1 MFKVEE
7 YIIYKRDLCKIKRI
21 EKNSKTNE
29 DCYVLSLV
37 QDPSLLIKVPVSNK
51 LGLLRYPL
59 TKTEAEDLITK
70 IPTIPFIE
78 TTEKLSENI
87 YRGLMKTNIP
97 EDLIKI
103 IKTTYLKNSER
114 LNNGKKATD
123 KDLSFFNQAEK
134 HLYTEL
140 GYSLNMT
147 YDECKNYIIKKIS
160 SKIKGN
166 DQDER

>member
-1 MFKVEE
+1 MENEKEKTDLKDLEVENE
-7 YIIYKRDLCKIKRI
+7 SEFLLENQDIK
-21 EKNSKTNE
+21 
-29 DCYVLSLV
+29 L
-37 QDPSLLIKVPVSNK
+37 
-51 LGLLRYPL
+51 
-59 TKTEAEDLITK
+59 
-70 IPTIPFIE
+70 
-78 TTEKLSENI
+78 ENLPK
-87 YRGLMKTNIP
+87 Y

-103 IKTTYLKNSER
+103 IKTTYFKNSER
-114 LNNGKKATD
+114 LNNGKKVTD